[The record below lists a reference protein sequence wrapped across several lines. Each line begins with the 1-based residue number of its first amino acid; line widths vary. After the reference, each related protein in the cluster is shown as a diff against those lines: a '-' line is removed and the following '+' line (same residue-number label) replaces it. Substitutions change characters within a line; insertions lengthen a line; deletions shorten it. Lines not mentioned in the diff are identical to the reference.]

1 MQHTQMQTVTYREC
15 KLATAFYVGKCIRSV
30 QHKIYFLMVSVE
42 TMCSIK
48 GSIVAIG
55 IGIKPRDHSETVWFL
70 SNFSCRKTQL
80 IRGSF

>member
-1 MQHTQMQTVTYREC
+1 MQTVTYREC

-42 TMCSIK
+42 TMCSIN

-55 IGIKPRDHSETVWFL
+55 IGIKPRDHSETHSEDYVNVSAFL
-70 SNFSCRKTQL
+70 ST
-80 IRGSF
+80 